1 VNANKIQEIV
11 NGMDPEEAAA
21 EMAHAMKKLFP
32 LLGDEARI
40 KFVINLVGDSGEDK
54 VGSMVHL

>member
-1 VNANKIQEIV
+1 MSANKIQEIV

-21 EMAHAMKKLFP
+21 EIALAMKKLFV
-32 LLGDEARI
+32 LLGEEARI
-40 KFVINLVGDSGEDK
+40 KFVMNLVGDSGEDK